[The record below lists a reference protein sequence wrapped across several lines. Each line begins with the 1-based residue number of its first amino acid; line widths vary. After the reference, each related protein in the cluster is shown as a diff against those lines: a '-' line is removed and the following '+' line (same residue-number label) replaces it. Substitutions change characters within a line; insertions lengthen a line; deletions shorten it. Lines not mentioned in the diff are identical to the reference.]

1 MLTSSMEMKKK
12 GGSKKGRLQ
21 PDCLIIVY
29 PDEKKISK
37 LPSNPQD
44 LCKTNGQQH
53 NV

>member
-1 MLTSSMEMKKK
+1 MDK

-29 PDEKKISK
+29 PNKKKISK

-44 LCKTNGQQH
+44 LYKTHGQQQ